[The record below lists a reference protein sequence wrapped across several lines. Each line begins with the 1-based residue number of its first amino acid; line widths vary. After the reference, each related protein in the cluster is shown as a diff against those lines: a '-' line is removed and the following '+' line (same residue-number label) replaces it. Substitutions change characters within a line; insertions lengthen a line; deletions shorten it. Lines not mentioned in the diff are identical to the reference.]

1 MLIYL
6 DNCCLQR
13 PFDDRSQQR
22 IRVEAEAVLAV
33 IEMVERG
40 DARILSSDALRFE
53 TERTPD
59 RVRREFATAVLGK
72 AERSVEATE
81 EVLTRAAVLVRSGA
95 RPLDALHLASAE
107 AGGARY
113 FCTTDDRLLKV
124 AKRVGLERTEAV
136 SLLRLIEE
144 VGHGGTG

>member
-22 IRVEAEAVLAV
+22 IRVEAEAVLAI

-53 TERTPD
+53 IERTPD
-59 RVRREFATAVLGK
+59 RVRREFATSVLEK
-72 AERSVEATE
+72 AASFVEAKE
-81 EVLTRAAVLVRSGA
+81 EVLTRAAVLVNSGV

-107 AGGARY
+107 TGGARY
-113 FCTTDDRLLKV
+113 FATKDDRLLKV
-124 AKRVGLERTEAV
+124 AQRVGLERTEPV

-144 VGHGGTG
+144 VGQ